1 MAHLIL
7 NVGYDHDLILVRDCL
22 TLFSKVITVL
32 YLSMFGFPQII
43 FIINTP
49 KRVSTA
55 EGMQHFLTSSIYLA
69 QNWKDF
75 EGNEHNSEK
84 ARSGH

>member
-32 YLSMFGFPQII
+32 YLSMFGFPHLYNQYTKASQFSRGNATFPDI
-43 FIINTP
+43 TYLS
-49 KRVSTA
+49 ST
-55 EGMQHFLTSSIYLA
+55 ELERF
-69 QNWKDF
+69 
-75 EGNEHNSEK
+75 
-84 ARSGH
+84 